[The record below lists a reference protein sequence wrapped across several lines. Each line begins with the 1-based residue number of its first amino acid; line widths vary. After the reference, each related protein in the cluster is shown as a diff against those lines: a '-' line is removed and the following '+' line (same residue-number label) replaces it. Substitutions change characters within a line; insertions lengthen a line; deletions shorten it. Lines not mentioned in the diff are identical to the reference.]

1 MKIRLIAALLGWGIA
16 TTPSLSL
23 AQQAGNG
30 PPVPVVQP
38 APQAPI
44 IVAPT
49 PPFTAP
55 ANQWPTG
62 LSQSGWSFGNTI
74 TPAGGNTPSAL
85 PTILGRIITPMDF
98 GAVGNGTTDDTT
110 AVQACI
116 NASVS
121 SGWPC
126 WFDTM
131 HKYLIS
137 ATLTAS
143 GPVKLRGN
151 IPIQSSYA
159 TSCPAGI
166 IVNSNITA
174 LSLMDVSS
182 STVEGLCFQM
192 GTAAGQRTTGAA
204 IAIGSNTVNVAAT
217 VSRNTIIFP
226 YNGIVIGGTSNGTSQ
241 TNEAR
246 VYDNQIISPYND
258 GIAIGLNS
266 TNASTHALL
275 HNNMV
280 LCFATPTTG
289 VGLQLNDGA
298 IEYDASAD
306 GPYNC
311 KIGMAIQ
318 PGAGQL
324 IGGSLVT
331 GVVGDTAQTDAL
343 LIQPTNATGQVL
355 YVTFN
360 RIWTSCATTTCSAVT
375 INANGGQAKGLIF
388 NGDHFAN
395 NASGT
400 ITANLFNI
408 TSGNSI
414 TISGSQFL
422 ITGGGTAT
430 GYGLLLGGATAGIHV
445 IGNLFAGSNGTM
457 DYGIGINSGAT
468 AFALIGNY
476 YSVATQAISNG
487 AGTVAG
493 AYILDANN
501 TTMLYNGNVGATC
514 SGTPSTS
521 FATIN
526 GYVTHC

>member
-1 MKIRLIAALLGWGIA
+1 MTLRPSITARLIAALLGWGIA
-16 TTPSLSL
+16 TSPSLSF

-38 APQAPI
+38 APQAPPLGYI
-44 IVAPT
+44 GP
-49 PPFTAP
+49 
-55 ANQWPTG
+55 
-62 LSQSGWSFGNTI
+62 GNGI
-74 TPAGGNTPSAL
+74 TVIPAGGNTALGLPSLAQ
-85 PTILGRIITPMDF
+85 RIVTPLEF
-98 GAVGNGTTDDTT
+98 GAAGNGTTDDTA

-126 WFDTM
+126 WFDTA

-143 GPVKLRGN
+143 GPVKLLGN
-151 IPIQSSYA
+151 IPIQTSYA

-174 LSLMDVSS
+174 LSLMDDPS
-182 STVEGLCFQM
+182 STVEGLCIQM
-192 GTAAGQRTTGAA
+192 GTAAGQRTSGAA

-217 VSRNTIIFP
+217 VSRNTIVFP
-226 YNGIVIGGTSNGTSQ
+226 YNGIVIGGTSTGTSQ

-246 VYDNQIISPYND
+246 AYDNLIISPYND

-289 VGLQLNDGA
+289 VGLQFNDGA

-311 KIGMAIQ
+311 NYGMAIQ
-318 PGAGQL
+318 PGTNQFVEKTL
-324 IGGSLVT
+324 IS
-331 GVVGDTAQTDAL
+331 GVVGDAAQTGAL
-343 LIQPTNATGQVL
+343 LIQPATTNGHVL
-355 YVTFN
+355 NAIFD
-360 RIWTSCATTTCSAVT
+360 RIWASCATTTCSAVT
-375 INANGGQAKGLIF
+375 INANGGQTLGLIF
-388 NGDHFAN
+388 NGDRFAN
-395 NASGT
+395 SASGT
-400 ITANLFNI
+400 ITNNI
-408 TSGNSI
+408 FALISSNTI

-422 ITGGGTAT
+422 ITGGGTLTA
-430 GYGLLLGGATAGIHV
+430 YGLYIDNASGTQV
-445 IGNLFAGSNGTM
+445 IGNYFGAPNSTM
-457 DYGIGINSGAT
+457 DYGVGIASGAT
-468 AFALIGNY
+468 TFALIGNY
-476 YSVATQAISNG
+476 YFVTTKSVTNG
-487 AGTVAG
+487 ATNLAG
-493 AYILDANN
+493 SYILDADPV
-501 TTMLYNGNVGATC
+501 TMLYDGKIGQSC
-514 SGTPSTS
+514 SGSPSTS
-521 FATIN
+521 FATVN